1 MNKKEKFLAAIKQNE
16 GFICKLATAYTNNVH
31 DRQDLVQEILYQ
43 LWKSF
48 ETYSDK
54 SKIGTWIYRVAL
66 NVSILQLKRSK
77 EKIITVPV
85 SEHIE
90 HHENSNNEQEE
101 RWSVFRQQIEN
112 LNLLDKGIILLY
124 LENKSY
130 DEIAEITGLSKT
142 NVATKLMRIKNKL
155 KQQINK
161 KI

>member
-16 GFICKLATAYTNNVH
+16 AFIYKLATAYTNNVH

-112 LNLLDKGIILLY
+112 LNLLDK
-124 LENKSY
+124 N
-130 DEIAEITGLSKT
+130 
-142 NVATKLMRIKNKL
+142 NCR
-155 KQQINK
+155 
-161 KI
+161 